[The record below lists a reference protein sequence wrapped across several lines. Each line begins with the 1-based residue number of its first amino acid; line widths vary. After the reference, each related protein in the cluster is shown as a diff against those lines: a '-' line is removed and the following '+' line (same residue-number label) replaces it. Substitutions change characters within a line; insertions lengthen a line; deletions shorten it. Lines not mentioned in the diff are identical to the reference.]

1 MREPRGRPQPVGLFG
16 ARGARGRRGRDRDL
30 ALRRLPLRSVSAT
43 HQPATPHHDLLGS
56 PKPVVP
62 PPPPPNTHRHPF
74 PNANPTSVSIKDA
87 AAGSRYCTCEA
98 AAPALRCLCGAA
110 MAVTPGGCG
119 WRSLVFGAAVMCCI
133 SHLRPSGP
141 TNPPPHPRAARR
153 HQIND
158 AWNAACWPL
167 VPGHEVVGR
176 IAAVGPAVANGLK
189 VGMMVGIGVQ
199 RGSCGDCGQCNQG
212 REHTCPKITKTYAGP
227 GKVRSPSLLLRG
239 SAFTGTA
246 V

>member
-1 MREPRGRPQPVGLFG
+1 M
-16 ARGARGRRGRDRDL
+16 
-30 ALRRLPLRSVSAT
+30 
-43 HQPATPHHDLLGS
+43 
-56 PKPVVP
+56 
-62 PPPPPNTHRHPF
+62 
-74 PNANPTSVSIKDA
+74 
-87 AAGSRYCTCEA
+87 
-98 AAPALRCLCGAA
+98 
-110 MAVTPGGCG
+110 
-119 WRSLVFGAAVMCCI
+119 
-133 SHLRPSGP
+133 
-141 TNPPPHPRAARR
+141 
-153 HQIND
+153 
-158 AWNAACWPL
+158 
-167 VPGHEVVGR
+167 VGR